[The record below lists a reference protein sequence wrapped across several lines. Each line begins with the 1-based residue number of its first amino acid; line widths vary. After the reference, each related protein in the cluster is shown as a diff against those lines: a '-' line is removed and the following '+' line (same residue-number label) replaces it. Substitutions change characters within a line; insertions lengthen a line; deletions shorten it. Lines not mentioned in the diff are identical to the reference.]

1 MSIIQLILTV
11 SILLL
16 LWLYIRHF
24 KSQLISKIL
33 FSLLF
38 VAGIV
43 AVIFPDITNKIANFV
58 GVGRGAD
65 LLLYITVIVFYTSL
79 TFIYSRFKKIENRQ
93 TEILRLL
100 TIDGA
105 KKLPK
110 NLSKK
115 I

>member
-16 LWLYIRHF
+16 LWLYIKHF

-33 FSLLF
+33 FSILF
-38 VAGIV
+38 VTGII
-43 AVIFPDITNKIANFV
+43 AVIFPEMTNVVANYV

-65 LLLYITVIVFYTSL
+65 LLLYITVIIFYTSL

-93 TEILRLL
+93 TEIIRLL

-105 KKLPK
+105 KKLPQK
-110 NLSKK
+110 LQEE

>member
-16 LWLYIRHF
+16 LWLYIKHF
-24 KSQLISKIL
+24 KTQLMSKIL
-33 FSLLF
+33 FSILF
-38 VAGIV
+38 IAGII
-43 AVIFPDITNKIANFV
+43 AVIFPEVTNVIANYV

-65 LLLYITVIVFYTSL
+65 LLLYITVIVFYSSL

-93 TEILRLL
+93 TEIIRLL
-100 TIDGA
+100 TIGGA

-110 NLSKK
+110 KLSQEL
-115 I
+115 